1 MTQHIELKTP
11 CPDCRGRLT
20 LSVRHTPLLGWHAVR
35 LACENGCDLHW
46 YYYDLPNGRAW
57 FSTVEQCADY
67 HDGVIR
73 REGGGERADTGVRM
87 PKLRGVPAR
96 VKQKHRTPDVPHR
109 HMPVRILL
117 GRGPALSAL
126 RMADGDQ
133 EQEERGHP
141 RKNRPFHD
149 VSGGTRLPVLRRA
162 GVCPHHRDRR

>member
-1 MTQHIELKTP
+1 MPGLPGSADTVST
-11 CPDCRGRLT
+11 
-20 LSVRHTPLLGWHAVR
+20 SHAAIG
-35 LACENGCDLHW
+35 LACGATGMRERLRPP
-46 YYYDLPNGRAW
+46 LVLLRPAERAGMV
-57 FSTVEQCADY
+57 FD
-67 HDGVIR
+67 R
-73 REGGGERADTGVRM
+73 RTMRRLSRRRHPQGGGGERADTGVRM
-87 PKLRGVPAR
+87 LKLRGVPAR